1 MFHSVPIPPAVRTVI
16 HRIEHDLIGGAADM
30 AREVAQALASAAR
43 QSDAKS
49 SEEFREEMTAALAA
63 IIRVTPSIA
72 PVSRVLHLV
81 GRAIEVQEE
90 SDPASPREHAIQAA
104 LDFIGW
110 LEEALERVAA
120 TGAALLADGDV
131 IFTYSISS
139 TVFRMIERARSEGKR
154 VRLVT
159 TESRPGNEGLTTIPR
174 MAALGVPVTIGIDA
188 AMGQLMRSCT
198 SAVVGADTVTAGGS
212 ALCKVGSFPAALVAH
227 RYGIPFRVAADTSK
241 FDPTTRWGEPLQ
253 IREMPASDILRA
265 PPPEIREPLDRQV
278 TVRNPVFEVVPASL
292 ITEIITEAGIIH
304 PGAAAALMQGLPQ
317 SGLIATL
324 RGQHP
329 QFGQGTTP

>member
-1 MFHSVPIPPAVRTVI
+1 V
-16 HRIEHDLIGGAADM
+16 
-30 AREVAQALASAAR
+30 
-43 QSDAKS
+43 
-49 SEEFREEMTAALAA
+49 
-63 IIRVTPSIA
+63 
-72 PVSRVLHLV
+72 
-81 GRAIEVQEE
+81 
-90 SDPASPREHAIQAA
+90 
-104 LDFIGW
+104 
-110 LEEALERVAA
+110 
-120 TGAALLADGDV
+120 DGDV

-174 MAALGVPVTIGIDA
+174 MVAMGVPVTIGIDA
-188 AMGQLMRSCT
+188 AMGQLIRGCT
-198 SAVVGADTVTAGGS
+198 SALVGADTVTAGGS

-241 FDPTTRWGEPLQ
+241 FDPTTRWGEPPQ

-265 PPPEIREPLDRQV
+265 PLPGINGTLDHKV

-292 ITEIITEAGIIH
+292 IAEIITEEGIIH
-304 PGAAAALMQGLPQ
+304 PAAAAALMRDQPQ
-317 SGLIATL
+317 SRLITAL

-329 QFGQGTTP
+329 NLGQGATP